1 MLSPELVLKFQQT
14 FKQLQI
20 NAGLGIDEN
29 NIDKVSLIVE
39 NLNSVAIELY
49 YQVHPM
55 PDINENAL
63 ETVEIKCHENL
74 GKFFIY

>member
-1 MLSPELVLKFQQT
+1 MLNPDLVLKFQQT

-20 NAGLGIDEN
+20 NTCLGIDEN

-55 PDINENAL
+55 PVTDDNL
-63 ETVEIKCHENL
+63 EDLVAPKAQVV
-74 GKFFIY
+74 KK

>member
-1 MLSPELVLKFQQT
+1 MLNPESVLKFQQQ

-39 NLNSVAIELY
+39 NLNDIAIELY
-49 YQVHPM
+49 YQIHPM
-55 PDINENAL
+55 PEPLGIDKKSEIENKI
-63 ETVEIKCHENL
+63 VK
-74 GKFFIY
+74 K